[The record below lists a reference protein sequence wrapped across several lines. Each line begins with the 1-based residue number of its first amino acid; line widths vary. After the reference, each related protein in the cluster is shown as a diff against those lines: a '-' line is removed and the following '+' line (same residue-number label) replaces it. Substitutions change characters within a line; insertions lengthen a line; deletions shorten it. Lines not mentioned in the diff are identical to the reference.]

1 MKKRIVTALI
11 VCTMLM
17 TTACSFGGKV
27 SEEQLREE
35 IRAELY
41 NEVRSEVESEVR
53 QSLSVEIEK
62 RAKELIAEGY
72 TGEEEIDTPDVD
84 IEPIVVDPD
93 VTGDDT
99 NPVVEANDNK
109 AEIEELM
116 VQASNLYSEG
126 NSQVK
131 TANINTIDEQILE
144 LNTYDFSGKK
154 ITFLGDSI
162 TYGVG
167 STTVIEGQRKSYVYF
182 LQEVLG
188 CEVKSY
194 CVPGGCIGRYSDF
207 IVPSFTSSIPDDTD
221 ILVVMAGFNDF
232 SNFNGNYSDD
242 SMDEGSFKGEVNYFM
257 NILRNHVP
265 DKPIYF
271 VTIYQNVCEDGN
283 ESVPLVKFMNY
294 IKEAAPNYDIR
305 IIDLYGE
312 GFMDNHDDTS
322 QLAYFNDVIHP
333 NENGY
338 MLLGHHIA
346 AHLVADQW
354 SY

>member
-1 MKKRIVTALI
+1 MKKKIVTALVI
-11 VCTMLM
+11 CTMLM
-17 TTACSFGGKV
+17 TTACSFGDKV
-27 SEEQLREE
+27 NEAELREQ
-35 IRAELY
+35 IRSELY
-41 NEVRSEVESEVR
+41 DEVRSEVELEIR
-53 QSLSVEIEK
+53 HSLESEIEK

-72 TGEEEIDTPDVD
+72 TGEDEIDDSVDDSEVTTPDITVD
-84 IEPIVVDPD
+84 VID
-93 VTGDDT
+93 
-99 NPVVEANDNK
+99 PVVEANDNK
-109 AEIEELM
+109 VEIEELM
-116 VQASNLYSEG
+116 VQASNLYSEA

-144 LNTYDFSGKK
+144 LNTYDFSNKK

-167 STTVIEGQRKSYVYF
+167 SDTVVEGQRKSYVFF

-207 IVPSFTSSIPDDTD
+207 IVPSYISFIPDDTD

-232 SNFNGNYSDD
+232 SNFNGNYSED
-242 SMDEGSFKGEVNYFM
+242 STAEGSFKGEVNYFM
-257 NILRNHVP
+257 SMLRNQMP

-271 VTIYQNVCEDGN
+271 VTIYPNVCEDGN

-294 IKEAAPNYDIR
+294 IKEAADNYDIR

-346 AHLVADQW
+346 AHLVQDQW